1 MQARF
6 TLYYWP
12 IPFRGQF
19 ARYLL
24 TYAGEDWA
32 EADAEDVASLYR
44 ADPAD
49 QPFPMM
55 APPFL
60 HDREGDVWLSQ
71 MPAIANYLGDIL
83 GLMPGT
89 PAQDALTLKVLGD
102 CNDVLEA
109 MTCNSGAA
117 MWTDDTW
124 ETFTEDRLPEWLN
137 LFEELGQRHG
147 LTPDAGTFLGTAQPG
162 VADLACAALWG
173 TILDKL
179 PALRPLLNAQAPAV
193 MALSRRLAD
202 TPPLARL
209 RAGQA
214 ARWGDLWCAG
224 QIEASL
230 RDVLTHWHDKNP

>member
-24 TYAGEDWA
+24 AFAGADWA
-32 EADAEDVASLYR
+32 EADAKAVTALYR

-49 QPFPMM
+49 QPTPMM

-71 MPAIANYLGDIL
+71 MPAICSYLGDVL

-89 PAQDALTLKVLGD
+89 RAQDTLTLKVLGD

-109 MTCNSGAA
+109 MTRNSGAQ

-124 ETFTEDRLPEWLN
+124 DDFASDRLPHWLS
-137 LFEELGQRHG
+137 LFEELGRRHG
-147 LTPDAGTFLGTAQPG
+147 LTNEVGTLLGTPQPG
-162 VADLACAALWG
+162 VTDLACAALWI
-173 TILDKL
+173 TIADKL
-179 PALRPLLNAQAPAV
+179 PALRPLLDAHAPA
-193 MALSRRLAD
+193 MTALSQRVAD
-202 TPPLARL
+202 TPPLAAL
-209 RAGQA
+209 RADQQD
-214 ARWGDLWCAG
+214 RWGALWCAG

-230 RDVLTHWHDKNP
+230 PDVLARWRN